1 MVDTALENKKYRSAK
16 ASKITKHVLIYIDL
30 VILSIIWLF
39 PFVYLIAQ
47 SLSKTYIYGNF
58 FPTPDQ
64 LTFNN
69 YVVLFTDTTYPYWR
83 WFLNTLLIAL
93 ATAVLQTILVLMTSY
108 ALSRL
113 RFKGR
118 TLIMKMIL
126 ILGMFPG
133 FLGMVVILFLLKL
146 LNMNGN
152 IFSLILVYCGGSAMN
167 YYIAKGFFDTIPK
180 SLDEAVYIDGGNN
193 NTVFWKIIMPLSKPI
208 IIYTILISFTAP
220 WGDYLLASYL
230 AQGNQQLFNVAVGLQ
245 QMTSLGNIEK
255 YFTVFCAGGVFVSIP
270 IMALFFWLQKYYVEG
285 IAGGAVKG

>member
-16 ASKITKHVLIYIDL
+16 AGKITKHVLTYINL
-30 VILSIIWLF
+30 AVLSVIWLF

-58 FPTPDQ
+58 FPTADQ
-64 LTFNN
+64 LTFHN
-69 YVVLFTDTTYPYWR
+69 YVALFTDSTYPYWR
-83 WFLNTLLIAL
+83 WFLNTLVIAL
-93 ATAVLQTILVLMTSY
+93 VTAILQTILVLMTSY

-118 TLIMKMIL
+118 TFIMKMIL

-180 SLDEAVYIDGGNN
+180 SLDGLHRWRQQQHRFLENHYAAFEADHHLYDSH
-193 NTVFWKIIMPLSKPI
+193 FLHRS
-208 IIYTILISFTAP
+208 
-220 WGDYLLASYL
+220 
-230 AQGNQQLFNVAVGLQ
+230 VG
-245 QMTSLGNIEK
+245 
-255 YFTVFCAGGVFVSIP
+255 
-270 IMALFFWLQKYYVEG
+270 
-285 IAGGAVKG
+285 